1 MAFNPSM
8 SGRGLSIK
16 DVALTHS
23 PDLSAAP
30 AGSCQPTPGCFPYH
44 LSFLSISPSATAR
57 AINCPSLTL
66 TVNTQTLQPNI
77 ACGDHLHWLREV
89 LKSPPGAKVLPQC
102 PRISTSRRE
111 VWTRSLRPARHGP
124 GHCVSPRGT
133 DQVTVPRGPGTD
145 WGRSFRLPPGQ
156 LPSIV

>member
-8 SGRGLSIK
+8 SGRGLSIT

-30 AGSCQPTPGCFPYH
+30 AVSCQPRRGCFPYH

-77 ACGDHLHWLREV
+77 ACSDHLHRLREV
-89 LKSPPGAKVLPQC
+89 LKSPPGVKV
-102 PRISTSRRE
+102 PRQTSGSAGFYLSSRRTDHLTASRRGA
-111 VWTRSLRPARHGP
+111 WTRSLRPAGHRL
-124 GHCVSPRGT
+124 GHCASPRGT
-133 DQVTVPRGPGTD
+133 DQGLV
-145 WGRSFRLPPGQ
+145 S
-156 LPSIV
+156 